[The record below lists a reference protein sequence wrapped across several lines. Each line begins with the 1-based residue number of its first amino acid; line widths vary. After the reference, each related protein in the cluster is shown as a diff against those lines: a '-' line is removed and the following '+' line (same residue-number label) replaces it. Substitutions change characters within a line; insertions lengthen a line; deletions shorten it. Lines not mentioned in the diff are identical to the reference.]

1 MKQAQ
6 LISRWNVGC
15 TLLRTIPGILGRS
28 QLNMSNANADQ
39 KPLLE
44 RLGGTETLDAAI
56 DEFYFRLVCDEELL
70 VFFEGVNLEFLKR
83 HQRNFLNAACTDFPD
98 AEEAAK
104 RIARGHA
111 RMFGMGLSEV
121 HFDMVAQHLTETL
134 LCMGVQEEL
143 IDEVVANVAPIR
155 AIFQENAKKHSSSA
169 ESHPYPEDDRKDLD
183 TVADT
188 VCSSDGSQHGSG
200 VDDQRKKVTGKKKG
214 TFSRLRKRL
223 SASK

>member
-1 MKQAQ
+1 
-6 LISRWNVGC
+6 
-15 TLLRTIPGILGRS
+15 
-28 QLNMSNANADQ
+28 MSNTNTDQ

-44 RLGGTETLDAAI
+44 RLGGTEALDAAI

-70 VFFEGVNLEFLKR
+70 VFFEGVDLEFLKR

-98 AEEAAK
+98 VEEAAK

-134 LCMGVQEEL
+134 LSMGVEEEL
-143 IDEVVANVAPIR
+143 TDEVVANLAPIR
-155 AIFQENAKKHSSSA
+155 AIFQENSKKYSSSA
-169 ESHPYPEDDRKDLD
+169 ESHPYPEDKGEDLD
-183 TVADT
+183 AASETI
-188 VCSSDGSQHGSG
+188 CSSDGSQGGSD
-200 VDDQRKKVTGKKKG
+200 VDDQPKDVAEKKKS
-214 TFSRLRKRL
+214 TFSRFVKRL